1 MANQYQKTQHQL
13 DNMYQNVDSI
23 FEYVH
28 FKPLPT
34 ASSSVDNLGYYSQNI
49 AENKSALPMTRLPGL
64 YTKKSCEF
72 NAALSVNN
80 SYANSTKAYYALVD
94 HNNRFAPVN
103 TFSCYVAT
111 TEKTPGFESALQNG
125 STNRGITIWECI
137 NTQNANESRLLDSK
151 NYALL
156 SQNGDFSIYNGSD
169 QKMKTLVVGKD
180 ILDASGNIIQTN
192 NITVSLEN
200 DGILY
205 WNHPVLGKKI
215 ISKTN
220 TDVVSQLDPPMNTN
234 VIWQTEMSTNGYK
247 SVLAS
252 IPADGSQNKLAYQS
266 NPIISDNGVYRL
278 EVDYLGNLVI
288 RMYIEKPFRKTIE
301 NGDIAYYTKG
311 EEDGRGKD
319 FYPYSVSIDPKM
331 DKTFLSMNYPGK
343 DGKLIQ
349 SMRYVSPDHPDF
361 KPSTNYDI
369 IENVY
374 SNTEAL
380 DGKVFTSSEVS
391 ASCKKMCDASA
402 NCKSYNIV
410 SSKNPLFKDLNLCLL
425 RNKKVDNMI
434 PIDSSSPGMNFTSNL
449 YIKKNE
455 PVFMKDDVRKSI
467 PFRSSADYVSYNNF
481 NLDMNPY
488 ATGLG
493 KYYDDLVKERN
504 LLYQGKEGLSNMDST
519 SNLEYVTTQQ
529 FYQTHGASSSQNN
542 VKDAIQKR
550 QIEPSIQ
557 NTIAYES
564 KLYTINSNYNSLG
577 NSIQTITN
585 KNGTGV
591 RDVMMKDSKYD
602 FSGNDFRYA
611 HPISTKTDGLLE
623 DIRTMTMYENSIYI
637 LGAITSA
644 TLLVGAIVMSNE

>member
-1 MANQYQKTQHQL
+1 MTNQYQRTQTQL
-13 DNMYQNVDSI
+13 DTINQNIGSI

-28 FKPLPT
+28 FTPSES
-34 ASSSVDNLGYYSQNI
+34 AVSSIDNLGYYSQING
-49 AENKSALPMTRLPGL
+49 EKKFALPMTKLPGL

-72 NAALSVNN
+72 NTALSINN
-80 SYANSTKAYYALVD
+80 SYANSTKAYYALVEN
-94 HNNRFAPVN
+94 NNRNAPVN

-111 TEKTPGFESALQNG
+111 TEKNPDFESAIRNG
-125 STNRGITIWECI
+125 PTNHGITIWECI
-137 NTQNANESRLLDSK
+137 NMQNVNESRLLDSK

-180 ILDASGNIIQTN
+180 ILDSSGNIQVN

-205 WNHPVLGKKI
+205 WNHPVLGKKV

-220 TDVVSQLDPPMNTN
+220 TDIISQLDPPVNTN
-234 VIWQTEMSTNGYK
+234 VIWQTEMTTNGYK
-247 SVLAS
+247 RVLES
-252 IPADGSQNKLAYQS
+252 IPNGGSQNKLAYQI

-278 EVDYLGNLVI
+278 EVNHLGNLVI
-288 RMYIEKPFRKTIE
+288 RMYIDKPFRKTIE
-301 NGDIAYYTKG
+301 NGDVAYYTK
-311 EEDGRGKD
+311 DAQQGRGQD

-331 DKTFLSMNYPGK
+331 DKSFLSMNYPGK

-349 SMRYVSPDHPDF
+349 TMSYVSPEHPDF
-361 KPSTNYDI
+361 KPSTNYETV
-369 IENVY
+369 ENVY

-380 DGKVFTSSEVS
+380 DGKVFSNSDVS
-391 ASCKKMCDASA
+391 ASCKKLCDATA

-410 SSKNPLFKDLNLCLL
+410 SSKNPSFKDKNLCLL
-425 RNKKVDNMI
+425 RNKKVDNMV
-434 PIDSSSPGMNFTSNL
+434 PIDSNSPGMNFTSNL

-455 PVFMKDDVRKSI
+455 PMFMNNDVRQTV
-467 PFRSSADYVSYNNF
+467 PFHSTADYVSYNSF
-481 NLDMNPY
+481 NVDMNPY
-488 ATGLG
+488 TTGLG

-519 SNLEYVTTQQ
+519 SNLEYLPTKQ
-529 FYQTHGASSSQNN
+529 FHQIYGNNGSPNN
-542 VKDAIQKR
+542 VKDAIQKT
-550 QIEPSIQ
+550 QIQPSMQ
-557 NTIAYES
+557 NATAYES
-564 KLYTINSNYNSLG
+564 QLYTINSNYYSLD

-602 FSGNDFRYA
+602 FSGNVFQYD
-611 HPISTKTDGLLE
+611 HPVSTKTDGLLE
-623 DIRTMTMYENSIYI
+623 DIHTMTMYENSIYI

>member
-1 MANQYQKTQHQL
+1 MANQYQKTQDQL

-28 FKPLPT
+28 FKPLQT
-34 ASSSVDNLGYYSQNI
+34 ASSSVDNLGYYSQYDTD
-49 AENKSALPMTRLPGL
+49 AKPALPMTRLQGL

-94 HNNRFAPVN
+94 NNNRNAPVN

-111 TEKTPGFESALQNG
+111 TEKNPDFESAIRNG
-125 STNRGITIWECI
+125 PTNHGITIWECLS
-137 NTQNANESRLLDSK
+137 TKKANESGLLDSK
-151 NYALL
+151 NYVLL
-156 SQNGDFSIYNGSD
+156 TQNGDFSIYNGSD
-169 QKMKTLVVGKD
+169 QKIKTLVVGKD
-180 ILDASGNIIQTN
+180 SLDASGNVQTN

-205 WNHPVLGKKI
+205 WNHPVLGKKAISTSDTDI
-215 ISKTN
+215 I
-220 TDVVSQLDPPMNTN
+220 SQLDPPVNAN
-234 VIWQTEMSTNGYK
+234 VIWQTEMTTNGYK
-247 SVLAS
+247 NALAS

-278 EVDYLGNLVI
+278 EVNGTGNLVI
-288 RMYIEKPFRKTIE
+288 RMYIDKPFRKTIE
-301 NGDIAYYTKG
+301 NGDVAYYTKG
-311 EEDGRGKD
+311 DEDGRGKD

-331 DKTFLSMNYPGK
+331 DKTFLSMNYPEK

-374 SNTEAL
+374 SNTEAF
-380 DGKVFTSSEVS
+380 DGKVFTSSEIS
-391 ASCKKMCDASA
+391 ASCKKMCDATA

-410 SSKNPLFKDLNLCLL
+410 SSKNPSLKDKNLCLL

-434 PIDSSSPGMNFTSNL
+434 PIDSSSPGMNFTSTL
-449 YIKKNE
+449 YIKQNE
-455 PVFMKDDVRKSI
+455 PMFMKNDVRNSI
-467 PFRSSADYVSYNNF
+467 PFRSSADYVSYNSF
-481 NLDMNPY
+481 NVDMNPY
-488 ATGLG
+488 TTGLG
-493 KYYDDLVKERN
+493 KYYDDLLKERN
-504 LLYQGKEGLSNMDST
+504 LLYQGKEGLSNMDSS
-519 SNLEYVTTQQ
+519 SNIGYLTTQQ
-529 FYQTHGASSSQNN
+529 FHQTYGSTGSSFN
-542 VKDAIQKR
+542 VKDAIQNQ
-550 QIEPSIQ
+550 QIQPSVR
-557 NTIAYES
+557 NTTAYES
-564 KLYTINSNYNSLG
+564 QLYTINSNYYSLD

-602 FSGNDFRYA
+602 FSGNVFQYD
-611 HPISTKTDGLLE
+611 HPVSTKTDGLLE
-623 DIRTMTMYENSIYI
+623 DIHAMTMYENSIYI

>member
-1 MANQYQKTQHQL
+1 MANQYQKIQTQL
-13 DNMYQNVDSI
+13 DTINQNIGSI

-28 FKPLPT
+28 FTPSES
-34 ASSSVDNLGYYSQNI
+34 AVSSIDNLGYYQSDTNT
-49 AENKSALPMTRLPGL
+49 ESALPMTRLPGL

-72 NAALSVNN
+72 NAALSINN
-80 SYANSTKAYYALVD
+80 SYANSTKAYYAVVEN
-94 HNNRFAPVN
+94 NNRNAPVN

-111 TEKTPGFESALQNG
+111 TEKNPDFESAIRNG
-125 STNRGITIWECI
+125 PKNHGIIIWECI
-137 NTQNANESRLLDSK
+137 NIQNANESRLLDSK
-151 NYALL
+151 NYVLL

-180 ILDASGNIIQTN
+180 ILDSSGNVQAN
-192 NITVSLEN
+192 NTTISLEN

-205 WNHPVLGKKI
+205 WNHPVLGKKA

-220 TDVVSQLDPPMNTN
+220 TDVLSQLDPPVNTN

-247 SVLAS
+247 SMLES
-252 IPADGSQNKLAYQS
+252 IPTDGSQNKLSYQS
-266 NPIISDNGVYRL
+266 SPIISENGLYRM
-278 EVDYLGNLVI
+278 EVNGMGNLVI
-288 RMYIEKPFRKTIE
+288 RMYVEKPFRKTIE
-301 NGDIAYYTKG
+301 NGDIAYYTK
-311 EEDGRGKD
+311 EAQQGRGQD

-349 SMRYVSPDHPDF
+349 SMSYVSPDHTDF
-361 KPSTNYDI
+361 KPSTNYET

-374 SNTEAL
+374 SNTESV
-380 DGKVFTSSEVS
+380 GGGVFSNSDVA
-391 ASCKKMCDASA
+391 ASCKKMCDATA
-402 NCKSYNIV
+402 NCKSYNII
-410 SSKNPLFKDLNLCLL
+410 SSKNPTFKDKNLCLL

-434 PIDSSSPGMNFTSNL
+434 PIDSNSPGMNFTSNL

-455 PVFMKDDVRKSI
+455 PMFMKNDIRKFV
-467 PFRSSADYVSYNNF
+467 PFHSSADYVSYNSF
-481 NLDMNPY
+481 NVDMNPY
-488 ATGLG
+488 VTGLG

-504 LLYQGKEGLSNMDST
+504 LLYQGKEGLVNMDPSA
-519 SNLEYVTTQQ
+519 NLGYVTTQQ
-529 FYQTHGASSSQNN
+529 FHQIYGNIGSPNN
-542 VKDAIQKR
+542 VKDAIQKT
-550 QIEPSIQ
+550 QIQPSIQ
-557 NTIAYES
+557 NTTAYES
-564 KLYTINSNYNSLG
+564 QLYTINSNYYSLD

-602 FSGNDFRYA
+602 FSGNVFQYD
-611 HPISTKTDGLLE
+611 HPVSTKTDGLLE
-623 DIRTMTMYENSIYI
+623 DIHTMTMYENSIYI